1 MSQQRYGLDSLPQ
14 PHFVSQDPIQVII
27 VERHQP
33 LKPNNLVRFEFSPY
47 EKSGLSGN
55 LLFDGVGE
63 IVIHLVGIKEAIL
76 NFFVSRCK
84 FHVLGL
90 IVGLPLLEQNLGSQL
105 SKEIVC
111 LLQQLLDFEILGF
124 LNQFEILIHIV
135 LLEGFQSS
143 SGGLV
148 F

>member
-1 MSQQRYGLDSLPQ
+1 M
-14 PHFVSQDPIQVII
+14 
-27 VERHQP
+27 
-33 LKPNNLVRFEFSPY
+33 VRFEFSPY

-63 IVIHLVGIKEAIL
+63 IVIHLVGVKEAIL

-90 IVGLPLLEQNLGSQL
+90 VMGLPLLEQNLGSQL